1 MSDHLA
7 NSNGALADPLERGQ
21 IPVDPAERIMVRARN
36 AAKLRLLWERRL
48 FLGRLACT
56 ALALFALIA
65 FLIPKEF
72 ISTTRLMPPDQTN
85 SGLALLAT
93 AATAQASS
101 SLGPG
106 FGAAA
111 GDLLG
116 LKSSGA
122 LFVGILTGR
131 TVQDDLMNKF
141 DLRQVYGVSRAQ
153 DARDY
158 LGHATDISE
167 DRKNGIITIRVTDR
181 SPQRAA
187 AMAEE
192 YVEELNR
199 VVTRFNTS
207 SAHRERVFLEERLQQ
222 VKGELEYAEKGFSE
236 FASKNTTIDLQ
247 AQSKAM
253 VEAAAAL
260 QGQYVAAQTEL
271 QGLKQVYTDN
281 NVRVRSVQARV
292 DELQRQLQKLGG
304 KFDTSGEL
312 IDTHDQM
319 MYPSIRKLSLLGVSY
334 ADLYR
339 SEKVQ
344 EAIFVTLRQQ
354 YELAKVQEA
363 KETPSVKVIDPP
375 EVPEKKSFP
384 SRFAIMFVGTTLAT
398 LIGVVWILVSARWE
412 ELDPQDPQKALVR
425 EIYQTTRAH
434 FSGALLNMSGSGAAR
449 EWFRRYSFRRQS
461 DRNN

>member
-1 MSDHLA
+1 
-7 NSNGALADPLERGQ
+7 
-21 IPVDPAERIMVRARN
+21 
-36 AAKLRLLWERRL
+36 
-48 FLGRLACT
+48 
-56 ALALFALIA
+56 
-65 FLIPKEF
+65 
-72 ISTTRLMPPDQTN
+72 MPPDQTN

-106 FGAAA
+106 LGSAAS
-111 GDLLG
+111 DLLG

-122 LFVGILTGR
+122 LFVGILTSR
-131 TVQDDLMNKF
+131 TVQNDLVDRF
-141 DLRQVYGVSRAQ
+141 DLRQVYGVSLMK
-153 DARDY
+153 DARDD
-158 LGHATDISE
+158 LGHNTDISE
-167 DRKNGIITIRVTDR
+167 DRKSGIITIRVTDK

-187 AMAEE
+187 GMAEE

-199 VVTRFNTS
+199 VVTQFNTS
-207 SAHRERVFLEERLQQ
+207 SAHRERVFLEDRLKQ
-222 VKGELEYAEKGFSE
+222 VKDDLEFAEKGFSE
-236 FASKNTTIDLQ
+236 FASKNTTVDLQ

-260 QGQYVAAQTEL
+260 QGQWIAAQTEL
-271 QGLKQVYTDN
+271 QGLKQVYTDS
-281 NVRVRSVQARV
+281 NVRVRSLQARV

-304 KFDTSGEL
+304 KFDASGEL
-312 IDTHDQM
+312 VDTRDQM

-375 EVPEKKSFP
+375 DVPEKKSFP
-384 SRFAIMFVGTTLAT
+384 PRFAIIFVGTTVAT
-398 LIGVVWILVSARWE
+398 LIGIAWVLADARWE
-412 ELDPQDPQKALVR
+412 EIDHQDPQKVLAL
-425 EIYQTTRAH
+425 EIYQTTKAQ
-434 FSGALLNMSGSGAAR
+434 FSGAFRNWLGVATARGWFWKGA
-449 EWFRRYSFRRQS
+449 FRRQP